1 MTKRLLLALLL
12 VAGVLALS
20 EFPLRSPGVSV
31 FDYAN
36 LLDDARQKDLNL
48 RLQKLYQDTNREIVI
63 VTIASASQ
71 PPYSNANIESLAAD
85 WFRRWHLA
93 SQDVLFLVAVGDR
106 KCRIQLGSNWPKRW
120 DGHCR
125 RVMENDIV
133 PSFKAAAYDQ
143 GILKGADRLIEMQQA
158 GPGASPPGRP
168 WQEELTER
176 TNSIFSMSD
185 IPRPYAILLVGLGL
199 ALIVGGFVFSQSAS
213 TRLLFSGLGVFVIVV
228 ALCTVILYVALV
240 IVFAFLT
247 PQNRRSYWGSSSTS
261 SWGGGGGG
269 SWGGGSFGGGG
280 GSGGGATGSW

>member
-1 MTKRLLLALLL
+1 MSRPLLLALALL
-12 VAGVLALS
+12 VGVWAVA
-20 EFPLRSPGVSV
+20 EFPLRAPNVSV

-36 LLDDARQKDLNL
+36 LLDDARQKELNVK
-48 RLQKLYQDTNREIVI
+48 LQKLYQETNREVVV
-63 VTIASASQ
+63 VTIASTAAYGTS
-71 PPYSNANIESLAAD
+71 SVENLAAD

-158 GPGASPPGRP
+158 GPGASPHGRP

-199 ALIVGGFVFSQSAS
+199 ALIAGGFVFSQSAS
-213 TRLLFSGLGVFVIVV
+213 TRLLFGALGVFVIVI
-228 ALCTVILYVALV
+228 ALCTVILYVGLV

-247 PQNRRSYWGSSSTS
+247 PQTRGRSYWGSSSTS
-261 SWGGGGGG
+261 SWEGGGGG

-280 GSGGGATGSW
+280 GGGGGATGSW

>member
-1 MTKRLLLALLL
+1 MSRRLLLALALC
-12 VAGVLALS
+12 VGVWALA
-20 EFPLRSPGVSV
+20 EFPLRAPNVSV

-36 LLDDARQKDLNL
+36 LLDDARQKELNSK
-48 RLQKLYQDTNREIVI
+48 LQKLYQETNREVVV
-63 VTIASASQ
+63 VTIASMA
-71 PPYSNANIESLAAD
+71 PYGSSSVESLAAD

-133 PSFKAAAYDQ
+133 PSFKASAYDQ
-143 GILKGADRLIEMQQA
+143 GIWQGTDRLVEMQQA

-185 IPRPYAILLVGLGL
+185 IPRPYAILLVGLGV
-199 ALIVGGFVFSQSAS
+199 ALMAGGFVFSQSAS
-213 TRLLFSGLGVFVIVV
+213 TRLLFSALGVFVIVV
-228 ALCTVILYVALV
+228 ALCTVVLYVALV

-247 PQNRRSYWGSSSTS
+247 PQNRRRPYWSRGITLSSSSGGS
-261 SWGGGGGG
+261 SWGGS
-269 SWGGGSFGGGG
+269 SWGSSGG
-280 GSGGGATGSW
+280 GGGATGSW

>member
-1 MTKRLLLALLL
+1 M
-12 VAGVLALS
+12 
-20 EFPLRSPGVSV
+20 
-31 FDYAN
+31 
-36 LLDDARQKDLNL
+36 LDDARQKELSL
-48 RLQKLYQDTNREIVI
+48 KLQKLYLETNREVVV
-63 VTIASASQ
+63 VTIASMA
-71 PPYSNANIESLAAD
+71 PYGSISVGSLAAD

-106 KCRIQLGSNWPKRW
+106 KCRIQLGTNWPKRW

-133 PSFKAAAYDQ
+133 PSFKAGSYEQ
-143 GILKGADRLIEMQQA
+143 GILAGADKLIWMQQS

-185 IPRPYAILLVGLGL
+185 IPRPYAIMLVGLGL

-213 TRLLFSGLGVFVIVV
+213 TRLLFSALGVFVIVV
-228 ALCTVILYVALV
+228 ALCTIILYVALA

-247 PQNRRSYWGSSSTS
+247 PQNRRRPSWSRGITLSSSSGGS
-261 SWGGGGGG
+261 SWGGGSCGGG
-269 SWGGGSFGGGG
+269 
-280 GSGGGATGSW
+280 GGGATGSW